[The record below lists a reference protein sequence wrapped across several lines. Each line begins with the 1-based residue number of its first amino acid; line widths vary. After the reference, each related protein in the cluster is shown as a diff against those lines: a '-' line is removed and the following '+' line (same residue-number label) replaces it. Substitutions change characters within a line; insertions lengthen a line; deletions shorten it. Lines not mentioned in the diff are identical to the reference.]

1 MKDVNMNGVKL
12 RSVNPRLPERVNEEP
27 LWTHMGQLGVHEY
40 KWRGLALGFSI
51 LMNALGVAAF
61 IGMVL
66 GLLWLPLLL
75 GQYGAPLAPTYGVEI
90 EREAP

>member
-1 MKDVNMNGVKL
+1 MKNTNMNGVKL
-12 RSVNPRLPERVNEEP
+12 NGINARLPERVNEEP
-27 LWTHMGQLGVHEY
+27 LWTHMGQLGIYESRR
-40 KWRGLALGFSI
+40 RGLMLGLSV

-90 EREAP
+90 DRSAP